1 MNGAL
6 WWLLVL
12 VGIFCVIVVVAV
24 IERKKGDE

>member
-12 VGIFCVIVVVAV
+12 VGIFCVIVVAV